1 MIACRARVTTL
12 CDSQDKWKAYRMYD
26 YITKELPE
34 VLRSFPEL
42 NVDKVLLV
50 EFVVTLLKT

>member
-1 MIACRARVTTL
+1 
-12 CDSQDKWKAYRMYD
+12 MYD

-42 NVDKVLLV
+42 DVDKVLLID
-50 EFVVTLLKT
+50 FVVKHSWT

>member
-1 MIACRARVTTL
+1 MICCHGTTP
-12 CDSQDKWKAYRMYD
+12 CNSQDKWKAYRMYD

-42 NVDKVLLV
+42 DVEKVPAR
-50 EFVVTLLKT
+50 